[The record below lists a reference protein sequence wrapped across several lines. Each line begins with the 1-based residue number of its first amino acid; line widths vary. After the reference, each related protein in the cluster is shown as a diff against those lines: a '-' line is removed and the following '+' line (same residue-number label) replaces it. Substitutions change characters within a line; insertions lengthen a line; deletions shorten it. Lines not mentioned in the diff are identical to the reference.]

1 MQSLPSSD
9 MVLGLR
15 NGFYSGN
22 LVILAGQLAGA
33 SEAVASKF
41 RESFNIEAQGINL
54 MNKCGS

>member
-15 NGFYSGN
+15 NGLYSGN

-41 RESFNIEAQGINL
+41 TESLLKPKE
-54 MNKCGS
+54 